1 MAVRTAFVFIAAVC
15 FPTALCGLT
24 AAAMHLRCY
33 HRMSGLALAE
43 DWPAAGAEAEPA
55 VEGRRHARRSFR
67 PVRIRTLTTGRR
79 PQRSTDLTANRRR
92 PSTCGRR
99 VICPARCIVVPD

>member
-33 HRMSGLALAE
+33 HRMSRAWPKLKTGLRPGLRLNLLLRG
-43 DWPAAGAEAEPA
+43 AAMLGGVSGP
-55 VEGRRHARRSFR
+55 RPYARSR
-67 PVRIRTLTTGRR
+67 PGGGPSARPTSLRTGGG
-79 PQRSTDLTANRRR
+79 P
-92 PSTCGRR
+92 PR
-99 VICPARCIVVPD
+99 VGGG